1 MSYLN
6 GVSDTAQII
15 KRNVKRNFRIPQLL
29 IFSSIQPIIFLLLFN
44 FVFGGAVKTG
54 IAGTKYINF
63 LLPGILAQTALF
75 GAIQTGVGLAEDLN
89 KGVIDRLRSL
99 PIARYAVLA
108 GRTFADTVRNVF
120 VIALMSLVGALLG
133 FRFHQGLGNFL
144 LAISLV
150 LLFAYA
156 ISWVSGNVGLLLKDS
171 ETVQV
176 AGFLWV
182 FPLVFA
188 SSVFVPVDTMP
199 HWLQIFARNQPVTQ
213 VVNAVRHLTQG
224 GVSSGSVYV
233 WHALAWSLGIIIV
246 FAPLAVWKYKR
257 TV

>member
-1 MSYLN
+1 MN
-6 GVSDTAQII
+6 GISNTLQIV

-29 IFSSIQPIIFLLLFN
+29 VFSSIQPIIFLLLFN
-44 FVFGGAVKTG
+44 FVFGGAVTNG
-54 IAGTKYINF
+54 AGGDVKYINL

-108 GRTFADTVRNVF
+108 GRTLADAVRNIF
-120 VIALMSLVGALLG
+120 VIFLMSGVGFLLG
-133 FRFHQGLGNFL
+133 FRIQKGIISFIAAIL
-144 LAISLV
+144 LV
-150 LLFAYA
+150 VVFAYA
-156 ISWVSGNVGLLLKDS
+156 FSWISAVIGLLLKDS

-188 SSVFVPVDTMP
+188 SSVFVPVQTMP
-199 HWLQIFARNQPVTQ
+199 SWLQVFARNQPVTQ
-213 VVNAVRHLTQG
+213 VVDAVRYLTRG
-224 GVSSGSVYV
+224 GVPNGSVYI
-233 WHALAWSLGIIIV
+233 WHTLFWVVGLLMV
-246 FAPLAVWKYKR
+246 FAPIAVWRYRKIQ
-257 TV
+257 

>member
-1 MSYLN
+1 MSGLSN
-6 GVSDTAQII
+6 TGQIV

-29 IFSSIQPIIFLLLFN
+29 VFSSIQPIIFLLLFN
-44 FVFGGAVKTG
+44 FVFGGAVTRG
-54 IAGTKYINF
+54 SDIKYINF

-108 GRTFADTVRNVF
+108 GRTLADAVRNVF
-120 VIALMSLVGALLG
+120 VITLMSIVGFLLG
-133 FRFHQGLGNFL
+133 FRFNQGLVKFL
-144 LAISLV
+144 LSAGLIV
-150 LLFAYA
+150 LFAYA
-156 ISWVSGNVGLLLKDS
+156 FSWISAVIGMLLKDS

-188 SSVFVPVDTMP
+188 SAIFVPIETMP
-199 HWLQIFARNQPVTQ
+199 SWLQPFARNQPVSQ

-224 GVSSGSVYV
+224 NVPNGSSHI
-233 WHALAWSLGIIIV
+233 WITLLWITGIIAV
-246 FAPLAVWKYKR
+246 FAPLAVWRYRKIQ
-257 TV
+257 

>member
-1 MSYLN
+1 MSGFSN
-6 GVSDTAQII
+6 TMQIV

-29 IFSSIQPIIFLLLFN
+29 VFSSIQPVIFLLLFN
-44 FVFGGAVKTG
+44 FVFGGAVSG
-54 IAGTKYINF
+54 GGDGEYINF
-63 LLPGILAQTALF
+63 LLPGIMAQIALF

-108 GRTFADTVRNVF
+108 GRTIADAVRNVF
-120 VIALMSLVGALLG
+120 VVSLISGVGFLLG
-133 FRFHQGLGNFL
+133 FDYLRGFGYFVLGLGL
-144 LAISLV
+144 IV
-150 LLFAYA
+150 LFAYA
-156 ISWVSGNVGLLLKDS
+156 FSWVSAVIGLLLRDA

-188 SSVFVPVDTMP
+188 SSVFVPVQTMP
-199 HWLQIFARNQPVTQ
+199 GWLQAFANNQPVTQ

-224 GVSSGSVYV
+224 GVDDGQKYIWYTLLWV
-233 WHALAWSLGIIIV
+233 AGIILV
-246 FAPLAVWKYKR
+246 FAPLAVWRYRKIQ
-257 TV
+257 